1 MALASAEER
10 PLDCGKGTRAAS
22 GTHTFGR
29 ARRSGAQ
36 AAHPRVRG
44 DLSNVTGLTALSV
57 GSPPRARG
65 PHARVLSRAPHPRF
79 TPACAGTS
87 RRFSRRSSGRA
98 VHPRVRG
105 DLHLRRR
112 ARHLAH
118 GSPPRARGP
127 HVSAIVTFSYT
138 RFTPACAGTSRRGS
152 CTFPRRSVHPRVRGD
167 LTASISD
174 HRCQRGSPPRARGPP

>member
-87 RRFSRRSSGRA
+87 IIAAGVGVSVT

-105 DLHLRRR
+105 DLADVH
-112 ARHLAH
+112 
-118 GSPPRARGP
+118 
-127 HVSAIVTFSYT
+127 SAGAVG
-138 RFTPACAGTSRRGS
+138 AL
-152 CTFPRRSVHPRVRGD
+152 VHPRVRGD
-167 LTASISD
+167 LAWLKD
-174 HRCQRGSPPRARGPP
+174 